1 MAVTRVCIYT
11 RISTDEENQPTSLHS
26 QRERLEAF
34 CTAQEGWRIVAH
46 QEDRATGTKLDR
58 PGLQAGLELA
68 RDGRVD
74 MLLVYRVDR
83 LSRKVR
89 QLAQLAE
96 ELDTYEVTLRSATE
110 PFDTGSAAGRMMLQM
125 LAVFAEFEHATIV
138 DRVSAGIERRAKE
151 GRWFA
156 GRPPFGYLFSD
167 ELRTLVPDPVKA
179 PVVRRIFDLY
189 TRKRLG
195 TIAIAR
201 QLRDEDAP
209 APAGG
214 WGHPAVHW
222 IIGNP
227 TYVGKIRWRDRLFD
241 GIHEPLVD
249 ELTFQRAQAIL
260 RERGDDISRRRGNA
274 SNFLLSGVVR
284 CGSCG
289 KAYVG
294 MSARG
299 NGGRYEYYAYSGR
312 QKHGPKACRNERLPR
327 HKLEH
332 AVLQQLA
339 ALYRDGDLVAEAL
352 SQAEQEA
359 ARTRPEIEQR
369 LASIGA
375 EITRGEQALE
385 RYYEAFEQGK
395 LSPERCDER
404 LSRLQAR
411 LEDLNAQEAEL
422 SRSISQE
429 AGRAPTPADLA
440 AVADQLERVIADGEP
455 QKAKALLRLLIE
467 ELRVDGRAQIQPIYR
482 LVMPEVCATS
492 EKVGRVGIEPTTL
505 GLKVLHLRRKSENRI
520 RKNTVSSLYPSRS
533 DAALKSLPVRFSS
546 PRVPRVGV
554 RFADAHILS
563 PWPAMSMVR
572 LWCV

>member
-1 MAVTRVCIYT
+1 MAVTRVCLYT

-46 QEDRATGTKLDR
+46 HEDRATGTKLDR
-58 PGLQAGLELA
+58 PGLQAALDLA
-68 RDGRVD
+68 RDGHVD
-74 MLLVYRVDR
+74 LLLVYRVDR

-96 ELDTYEVTLRSATE
+96 ELDTYQVVLRSATE

-151 GRWFA
+151 GRWYA
-156 GRPPFGYLFSD
+156 GRPPFGYVFSD
-167 ELRTLVPDPVKA
+167 AERRLVPDPVKA
-179 PVVRRIFDLY
+179 PVVQRIFDLY
-189 TRKRLG
+189 ARKRLG

-201 QLRDEDAP
+201 QLREEEAP
-209 APAGG
+209 APAAG

-222 IIGNP
+222 IISNP
-227 TYVGKIRWRDRLFD
+227 TYIGKIRWRDRLFD
-241 GIHEPLVD
+241 GIHEPLID

-260 RERGDDISRRRGNA
+260 RERGEDLSRRRGNA
-274 SNFLLSGVVR
+274 SDFLLSGVVR

-299 NGGRYEYYAYSGR
+299 NGGRYEYYACSGR
-312 QKHGPKACRNERLPR
+312 QKHGPKACRNDRLPR

-332 AVLQQLA
+332 AVFQQLA
-339 ALYRDGDLVAEAL
+339 ALYRDSDFVAEAL
-352 SQAEQEA
+352 AKAEQEA
-359 ARTRPEIEQR
+359 ERARPEIEQR

-375 EITRGEQALE
+375 EIARAEQALE
-385 RYYEAFEQGK
+385 RYFEAFEQGR

-404 LSRLQAR
+404 LTRLQAR
-411 LEDLNAQEAEL
+411 LEDLGAQQAEL
-422 SRSISQE
+422 SLSSPDE

-440 AVADQLERVIADGEP
+440 AVADQLEHLLAEGKPE
-455 QKAKALLRLLIE
+455 KTKALLRLLIQ
-467 ELRVDGRAQIQPIYR
+467 ELRVDGRARIQPTYR
-482 LVMPEVCATS
+482 LATPEVCATS
-492 EKVGRVGIEPTTL
+492 EKVERTGIEL
-505 GLKVLHLRRKSENRI
+505 
-520 RKNTVSSLYPSRS
+520 
-533 DAALKSLPVRFSS
+533 
-546 PRVPRVGV
+546 
-554 RFADAHILS
+554 
-563 PWPAMSMVR
+563 
-572 LWCV
+572 